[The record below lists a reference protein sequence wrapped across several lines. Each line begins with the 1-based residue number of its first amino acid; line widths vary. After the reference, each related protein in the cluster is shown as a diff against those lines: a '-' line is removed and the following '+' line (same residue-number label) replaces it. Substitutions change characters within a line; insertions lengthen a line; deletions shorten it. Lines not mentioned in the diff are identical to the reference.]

1 MIAVSRR
8 GAAATAIAALA
19 ATSLAGCSGEGL
31 GGLLGQLNAGFGDSS
46 PAAGSTVD
54 TSAALAALDSLTVR
68 PKGSMTGYTGNRTL
82 LFGEAWTDDNDAP
95 VIGRNG
101 CRTREDILQRDL
113 LNTTRSGCF
122 VDTGTLQD
130 PYTGK
135 TIQYK
140 RGLRTSSAV
149 QIDHIVS
156 LGNVW
161 ASGGN
166 FLSQRQR
173 VNIANDPINLQS
185 TDGPANGSKG
195 DKDASDWLPP
205 NGKHHCMY
213 VASQINVKYTW
224 KLSVTSREKQTMR
237 TVLRTK
243 CGPAD
248 AAAFN

>member
-1 MIAVSRR
+1 MITARR
-8 GAAATAIAALA
+8 RTAAAAITALA
-19 ATSLAGCSGEGL
+19 AVSLTGCSSDGL
-31 GGLLGQLNAGFGDSS
+31 GGLLGRLSSGVGDSA

-54 TSAALAALDSLTVR
+54 TSAAFAALNSLTVR
-68 PKGSMTGYTGNRTL
+68 PKGSMTAYTGNRTL
-82 LFGEAWTDDNDAP
+82 LFGEPWTDDNYAP

-113 LNTTRSGCF
+113 INTTRSGCF

-140 RGLRTSSAV
+140 RGIRTSAAV
-149 QIDHIVS
+149 QIDHLVS

-173 VNIANDPINLQS
+173 VNIANDPINLQA

-195 DKDASDWLPP
+195 DKDASEWLPP
-205 NGKHHCMY
+205 NEKHHCIY
-213 VASQINVKYTW
+213 VAAQINVKYTY
-224 KLSVTSREKQTMR
+224 KLSVTAREKQTMS
-237 TVLRTK
+237 TILRTK

-248 AAAFN
+248 APAFN